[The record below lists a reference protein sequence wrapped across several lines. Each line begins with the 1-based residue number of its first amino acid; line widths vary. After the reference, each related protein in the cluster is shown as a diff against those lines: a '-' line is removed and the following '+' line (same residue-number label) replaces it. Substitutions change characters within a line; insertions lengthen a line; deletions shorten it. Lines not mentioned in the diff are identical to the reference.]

1 MRVSFQLPS
10 LHVSTLSL
18 GLLEKISK
26 VRKSGLTFA
35 VETPLDYRQLSI
47 NKQVTLDMV
56 KDILLTAKKRG
67 WKSAKFY
74 FMIGLP
80 LANADKTNETDA
92 IDEEDAIVAFINELK
107 RIPLIFN
114 VNIGVFVPKP
124 HTPYQWERQL
134 MPDTAF
140 RKLMSIK
147 ERLRS
152 PRCKVS
158 FQDPFISM
166 LEGILSRGGGRVG
179 EWVETAYRRGA
190 RLDAWSDFFKR
201 EIWES
206 VLSEH
211 AEEMLEILDNKDTTQ
226 QLPWECIKSGVGHGY
241 LVHEKTASE
250 MSELTSPCKEKCT
263 HPCGACNQDKLS
275 VATNKEFTSLYTNNN
290 TSQDFTSRNSES
302 VASGMSSE
310 NTLSSIKK
318 HTLLELPTHRIVF
331 TFEKMGVSIFLS
343 HLNLVSVFQM
353 AIQRAGLDAA
363 HTAGFNPMP
372 RLDFAAP
379 LALGIAGEEEVA
391 AIDTT
396 TPVPAADFINRLN
409 TALPCGIR
417 ALGALGVTILPGQKK
432 HAPAALYGGAVYII
446 DGVAHTVTAQNE
458 KTQKTSFLETHGTL
472 YGLTRKTLLARHPAG
487 SEPLKFLD
495 LYAQLYSWN
504 TPLN

>member
-80 LANADKTNETDA
+80 LANADKTNEADA
-92 IDEEDAIVAFINELK
+92 IDEEDAIVSFMNELK
-107 RIPLIFN
+107 RIPLTLN

-134 MPDTAF
+134 LPDTAF
-140 RKLMSIK
+140 RKLISIK

-166 LEGILSRGGGRVG
+166 LEGILSRGGERVG

-211 AEEMLEILDNKDTTQ
+211 TGEMLEILDNKDTTQ
-226 QLPWECIKSGVGHGY
+226 QLPWDCIKSGVGRGY

-250 MSELTSPCKEKCT
+250 SSELTSPCKENCT
-263 HPCGACNQDKLS
+263 HPCGACASGKQTIVTNQ
-275 VATNKEFTSLYTNNN
+275 EFTLSYINNN
-290 TSQDFTSRNSES
+290 TSTDFTSRNNNIA
-302 VASGMSSE
+302 VPDAPSE
-310 NTLSSIKK
+310 NSLPSMKNNTA
-318 HTLLELPTHRIVF
+318 LELPAHRIVF
-331 TFEKMGVSIFLS
+331 TFEKMGASIFLS

-391 AIDTT
+391 TLDTN

-409 TALPCGIR
+409 TALPRGIR
-417 ALGALGVTILPGQKK
+417 VLDALVVTILPGQKK
-432 HAPAALYGGAVYII
+432 HAPAALYAGAVYTI

-472 YGLTRKTLLARHPAG
+472 YSLTRKTLFAHHPAG

-495 LYAQLYSWN
+495 LYAQLYGRN
-504 TPLN
+504 TPPA